1 MGVSEH
7 SWICTEHCC
16 HLRSRL
22 SLRRGNDLPQDAPRE
37 GGQVRAL
44 PPRNRKEIENY
55 LLEPKVLER
64 AARKAVEERARRTG
78 AVVTVDFDIVGM
90 LEAITTTLKSEC
102 SGQYVGKYSAYVKAG
117 GKDPATL
124 ATEALT
130 IFEKKWSALESR
142 LEIVPGKDVLRSVR
156 DRLQESHEITLTDW
170 RIIDCYKAEEVPHDL
185 AALLRRL
192 DAFRSGREE
201 G

>member
-1 MGVSEH
+1 MAWGFRNTLGSVLSIAAIYDRDYRCDEETI
-7 SWICTEHCC
+7 S
-16 HLRSRL
+16 LKMRL
-22 SLRRGNDLPQDAPRE
+22 EKEVKFAHFHQ
-37 GGQVRAL
+37 
-44 PPRNRKEIENY
+44 RKEIENY